1 MRNLK
6 FFAACL
12 LGAICFY
19 GCTSEK
25 STAGI
30 EIGNPAV
37 ESEVALS
44 FTAGFSIDYSDVEPV
59 VLDRPVVAVVSP
71 VPLLKSASD
80 DEPVLIDTLN
90 LNLTEVRSYCSF
102 YVGISVDPSMGLV
115 VWPYENSS
123 VVSLPISFT
132 DEDLIDE
139 TFKNINLQTEG
150 RLKEIGVSFEIM
162 RSRSPFI
169 RGRVLIKGKYVPF
182 AYELSE
188 FQIFSLRYHYSQIEV
203 KDNVAN
209 LSVKFRVHN
218 FVDGV
223 DFSDAKQDDDGV
235 IRITKES
242 NSEIW
247 DSLNTRFVSSFQA
260 LRYEY
265 LGADGLDD
273 SGYVND
279 VWMNVA
285 NSINE
290 NFITNGNFV
299 TDNSDW
305 ILLTQLLGAADTTR
319 ILEKDSSYT
328 MNVEVTNGGSYSYSV
343 QLMHENVPI
352 VAGHKYK
359 CSFTIWSNKEGL
371 ITARLGSYLTYET
384 EGFNEHVQVTKKK
397 QNVEIEFVPEV
408 DDPFARFELNLG
420 GSERRFWIRDVEIVR
435 IK

>member
-1 MRNLK
+1 MRNFK
-6 FFAACL
+6 FFAAL
-12 LGAICFY
+12 LVVICFY

-30 EIGNPAV
+30 EIGNPAI
-37 ESEVALS
+37 ESEASLS
-44 FTAGFSIDYSDVEPV
+44 FTAGFSIDYSDVEPI
-59 VLDRPVVAVVSP
+59 VLDRPTFASILPP
-71 VPLLKSASD
+71 VPLLKLAAD
-80 DEPVLIDTLN
+80 DEPVLIDSLN

-102 YVGISVDPSMGLV
+102 YVGVSVDPSSGLL

-123 VVSLPISFT
+123 VVALPISFT

-162 RSRSPFI
+162 RKRSPFVH
-169 RGRVLIKGKYVPF
+169 GRILMNGKYVPF
-182 AYELSE
+182 VYELSE

-203 KDNVAN
+203 ENNVAN
-209 LSVKFRVHN
+209 LSVKFRVHS
-218 FVDGV
+218 FVDGI
-223 DFSDAKQDDDGV
+223 DFSDAVKDEDGV
-235 IRITKES
+235 IRFTRVN

-247 DSLNTRFVSSFQA
+247 KSLNARFVSSFQA

-265 LGADGLDD
+265 LGADGLDVN
-273 SGYVND
+273 GYVDD

-285 NSINE
+285 KADSGNLIS
-290 NFITNGNFV
+290 NGSFTEGN
-299 TDNSDW
+299 TDW

-328 MNVEVTNGGSYSYSV
+328 MKIDVTTGGSYSYSV

-352 VAGHKYK
+352 VKGHKYK
-359 CSFTIWSNKEGL
+359 CTFTIWSNREGQ

-384 EGFNEHVQVTKKK
+384 EGFSEHIMVNKKK
-397 QNVEIEFVPEV
+397 RYAEIEFVPEV

-420 GSERRFWIRDVEIVR
+420 GAERTFWLRDVKIVR